1 MRVLVTG
8 ASGLIGS
15 ALVGSLEAA
24 GHGVT
29 RVVRS
34 APRDSEVLWDPAAGT
49 MDAGRMEGHSAAVHL
64 AGEPVTGRWT
74 SAKKARIL
82 GSRLHGTQLLSSTL
96 AGLKP
101 PPAVLVCASA
111 VGFYGDRGSETL
123 DEESNQG
130 SGFLPQ
136 VVRAWE
142 AAAGPARAAGIRV
155 VHLRFGIVLSRRGG
169 SLPRMLL
176 PFHLG
181 LGGPVGSGS
190 QFISW
195 VALDDAVRAIMHAIE
210 KNRLAGPV
218 NVVSPNSVTSREF
231 ARTLGRV
238 LRRPAFCRIP
248 ACMIRLIL
256 GEMGREL
263 LLSSIRAV
271 PARLLASDF
280 IFRYLALEG
289 ALRHMLDR
297 H

>member
-1 MRVLVTG
+1 
-8 ASGLIGS
+8 
-15 ALVGSLEAA
+15 
-24 GHGVT
+24 
-29 RVVRS
+29 
-34 APRDSEVLWDPAAGT
+34 